1 MRRLL
6 WLAAGLVVVAAV
18 LVALFGHRGR
28 ELLERTEYPLRY
40 PAIVRGHARH
50 YDIDPA
56 LLAAVIYTESRF
68 RPHARSASG
77 AIGLMQLLPSTAEGI
92 AARTGGTRFVASDLD
107 DPELNVRYG
116 AWYLRHLRQH
126 YAGAP
131 HAMTLALAAYNAGM
145 ANVDGWEAGTP
156 AGQPLRIPRQ
166 FAETRAYL
174 ARIEHAHSV
183 YRRLYPGELGLARK
197 PG

>member
-6 WLAAGLVVVAAV
+6 WLAGGLVVCGVV
-18 LVALFGHRGR
+18 LYALFGHKGR
-28 ELLERTEYPLRY
+28 ELIERTEYPLHY
-40 PAIVRGHARH
+40 SAIVRAHARH

-56 LLAAVIYTESRF
+56 LLAAVIYTESHF
-68 RPHARSASG
+68 RPHVRSASG

-92 AARTGGTRFVASDLD
+92 ATRTGGTRFVAADLD

-116 AWYLRHLRQH
+116 AWYLRHLRRH

-131 HAMTLALAAYNAGM
+131 DAMSLALAAYNAGM
-145 ANVDGWEAGTP
+145 ANVDDWLVHTP
-156 AGQPLRIPRQ
+156 AGRPLRIPEA

-174 ARIEHAHSV
+174 ARIRHARSV
-183 YRRLYPGELGLARK
+183 YRRLYAGELGLAESAK
-197 PG
+197 

>member
-6 WLAAGLVVVAAV
+6 WLAAGLVVTVAV
-18 LVALFGHRGR
+18 LYALFGHKGR

-40 PAIVRGHARH
+40 PAIVRGHART
-50 YDIDPA
+50 YGIDPA

-68 RPHARSASG
+68 RPHVRSASG

-92 AARTGGTRFVASDLD
+92 ATRTGGTRFVPSDLD

-126 YAGAP
+126 YEGAP
-131 HAMTLALAAYNAGM
+131 DAMTLALAAYNAGM
-145 ANVDGWEAGTP
+145 ANVDGWVARTP
-156 AGQPLRIPRQ
+156 AGQPLRIPAA
-166 FAETRAYL
+166 FAETTAYL
-174 ARIEHAHSV
+174 ARIRHARSV
-183 YRRLYPGELGLARK
+183 YRRLYPGELGLAGSAK
-197 PG
+197 